1 VNIDTLSERKDG
13 MLGRANSRLDM
24 VTVASKAAADATI
37 ANVKLNK
44 NNTHPRQKS
53 RENEELL
60 RW

>member
-24 VTVASKAAADATI
+24 VTVASKAADATI

>member
-1 VNIDTLSERKDG
+1 

-24 VTVASKAAADATI
+24 VTVASKAADATI

>member
-1 VNIDTLSERKDG
+1 